1 MNLTLTAVLKMT
13 ELLEAAGKEQEWDNE
28 GLVDGFSTVREFRKL
43 KDLTVNVANI
53 LRKSAIP
60 SAAFGVKLPPRFS
73 AISPRVSYSI
83 SLVSLFLWF
92 MMKPRWT
99 SRSWA

>member
-43 KDLTVNVANI
+43 KDLTISVASI

-60 SAAFGVKLPPRFS
+60 SAAFGVKFTAKIFGDITQSKLFHNSRF
-73 AISPRVSYSI
+73 AFPVVYDETQ
-83 SLVSLFLWF
+83 VDQ
-92 MMKPRWT
+92 
-99 SRSWA
+99 